1 MLKEN
6 LKYTYIKILTK
17 NTEIK
22 LKIYAK
28 KGTTWKMYTELPFKA
43 FDVACILNLIFV
55 ILKSYKIFYVLS
67 KNKNK
72 NRISWL
78 F

>member
-43 FDVACILNLIFV
+43 FDVTCILNLIFV
-55 ILKSYKIFYVLS
+55 I
-67 KNKNK
+67 
-72 NRISWL
+72 
-78 F
+78 